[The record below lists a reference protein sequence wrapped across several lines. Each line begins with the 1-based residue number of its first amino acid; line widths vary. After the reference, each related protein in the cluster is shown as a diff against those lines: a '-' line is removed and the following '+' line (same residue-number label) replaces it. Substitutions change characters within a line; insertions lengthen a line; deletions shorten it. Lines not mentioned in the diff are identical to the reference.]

1 MADTTTLKDAVEQ
14 RGPYA
19 VWDLMNED
27 EQEAAAAALWTGA
40 DRAAR
45 GAIELALAQEMKFRP
60 QSVRKL
66 PPDRIVPRLVRKAP
80 DLPDTVLFQF
90 LFHLHM
96 EERRPL
102 LVEFLDAAGLPHEEG
117 VLELPEEYEGPD
129 GEAVAKAAA
138 DMVAAHGHEALVYL
152 ATLKVA
158 DEEFWSGL
166 DATLDGFDAAGEAI
180 APAKPKPKKA
190 KKAAKAK
197 AKAEPKAEADAEA
210 EADE

>member
-1 MADTTTLKDAVEQ
+1 MADTSTLKDAVEQ

-19 VWDLMNED
+19 VWDLMTED
-27 EQEAAAAALWTGA
+27 EQQTAAAALWTGA
-40 DRAAR
+40 DRATR

-96 EERRPL
+96 EDRRPL
-102 LVEFLDAAGLPHEEG
+102 LVEFLDAAELPHEEG

-129 GEAVAKAAA
+129 NDIVAKAAA
-138 DMVAAHGHEALVYL
+138 DLIAAHGHEALVYL

-158 DEEFWSGL
+158 DDEFWTGL
-166 DATLDGFDAAGEAI
+166 DATLEAHDSTGEPI
-180 APAKPKPKKA
+180 APAKPKKA
-190 KKAAKAK
+190 KKATK
-197 AKAEPKAEADAEA
+197 AKAEATT
-210 EADE
+210 DE